1 MITKAI
7 EQCDIII
14 SYDGLD
20 VEIEVLPGAWP
31 TEDELMAIRML
42 AKICVE
48 ARLKVPFLAD
58 DKVIRIKGDD
68 KEYTFTEWE
77 ERIAA
82 SREGCI
88 SFDEWQ
94 KRTEA
99 AE

>member
-1 MITKAI
+1 MSTAMI
-7 EQCDIII
+7 EQCDII
-14 SYDGLD
+14 SYDGVD
-20 VEIEVLPGAWP
+20 IEIEVPPGAWP
-31 TEDELMAIRML
+31 TEDELMALCML

-68 KEYTFTEWE
+68 KEYTFAEWE

-82 SREGCI
+82 DRQGRI
-88 SFDEWQ
+88 SFDVWMEP
-94 KRTEA
+94 T